1 MKPAIVNPEFALKSE
16 KQGQLCQEWLQ
27 EIYRAGYF
35 NLFVP
40 RFLGGLG
47 LNLPEALE
55 IEEKLAKIDGSLGWT
70 ITLCSGAAWFVGFLD
85 QDLAKEIFSDPKVCL
100 AGSGF
105 VGGKANQ
112 IGEAYHISGH
122 WTYASGAL
130 HATHFTANCEIFK
143 KGKPI
148 LDKKGKPV
156 VKAFILKREEVEI
169 LDGWTYMGMI
179 ATGSHAFKAEN
190 VRVPLNRAFEILP
203 EKATLLQPIFHY
215 PFLQFAEATLA
226 ANILGISQHLQ
237 ELISEAFWKRN
248 ETRNYDSKHLKYF
261 KKQEKKAKARL
272 AKVRE
277 DFYSGISVSWN
288 ALEKEGKI
296 SPKTL
301 MAVSKNSRKLTQTCR
316 ELNAQMYPFAGLEAA
331 KTQTELN
338 RVWRDFNTVSQ
349 HALLI
354 FPF

>member
-1 MKPAIVNPEFALKSE
+1 
-16 KQGQLCQEWLQ
+16 
-27 EIYRAGYF
+27 
-35 NLFVP
+35 
-40 RFLGGLG
+40 
-47 LNLPEALE
+47 
-55 IEEKLAKIDGSLGWT
+55 
-70 ITLCSGAAWFVGFLD
+70 
-85 QDLAKEIFSDPKVCL
+85 
-100 AGSGF
+100 
-105 VGGKANQ
+105 
-112 IGEAYHISGH
+112 
-122 WTYASGAL
+122 
-130 HATHFTANCEIFK
+130 
-143 KGKPI
+143 
-148 LDKKGKPV
+148 
-156 VKAFILKREEVEI
+156 EI

-248 ETRNYDSKHLKYF
+248 ESRQYDAKHLKYF
-261 KKQEKKAKARL
+261 KKQEKN
-272 AKVRE
+272 VRE
-277 DFYSGISVSWN
+277 KLRKGKDQFYSKVLESWEE
-288 ALEKEGKI
+288 LEKEGRITKKNLK
-296 SPKTL
+296 S
-301 MAVSKNSRKLTQTCR
+301 VSKTSRKLTFLCR
-316 ELNAQMYPFAGLEAA
+316 ELNAKMYPFAGLEAA